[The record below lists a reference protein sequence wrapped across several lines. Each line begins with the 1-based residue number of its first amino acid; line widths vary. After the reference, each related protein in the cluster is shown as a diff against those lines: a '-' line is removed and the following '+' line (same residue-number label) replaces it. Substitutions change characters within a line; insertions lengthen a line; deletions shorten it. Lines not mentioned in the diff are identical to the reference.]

1 MSESVY
7 TEDQVEEKVREAVEK
22 TERSFGGTFKRLK
35 SENEELKTQYESV
48 VAEHQKDREELNNR
62 VVELEETISQSS
74 RHISEL
80 AIQGELHKQLREKGP
95 LPERFIDIGS
105 IAYSDDEEIFR
116 ANVAEAVDKGR
127 REFEQ
132 LLSEHGISLPNA
144 SHHTVNPTNPPTRDT
159 ATAHNMKNAEARDA
173 LHDMVRRGLI
183 R

>member
-48 VAEHQKDREELNNR
+48 AAEHQKDREELNNR

-132 LLSEHGISLPNA
+132 LLRCRLPQ
-144 SHHTVNPTNPPTRDT
+144 V
-159 ATAHNMKNAEARDA
+159 
-173 LHDMVRRGLI
+173 
-183 R
+183 